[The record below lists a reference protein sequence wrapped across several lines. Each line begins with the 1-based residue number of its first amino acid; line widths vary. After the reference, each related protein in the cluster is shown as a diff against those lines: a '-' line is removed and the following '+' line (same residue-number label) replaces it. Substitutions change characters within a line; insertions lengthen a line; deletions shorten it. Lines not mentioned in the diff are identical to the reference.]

1 MDGTTGSEV
10 NPEVQVDKQGDAVL
24 TPGQHGFRDEW
35 LSLLRDC
42 KFLPLGD
49 LKSLCELL
57 REILITESNVIEI
70 NAPVTICGDVH
81 GQFYDVMEL
90 FRIGGD
96 VPDTSYIFMG
106 DFVDRGYFSLET
118 FTLLLALKAK
128 YPKRVTLLRG
138 NHESR
143 QITQVYGFYDECMQ
157 KYSDVTAWKY
167 CTQVFDMLN
176 TAAVVDGKIF
186 CVHGGLSPE
195 VQEIDSIR
203 ILDRN
208 CEVPINGPL
217 CDLLWS
223 DPEEIEFWQPSPR
236 GGGFL
241 FGSKATKQ
249 FLWMNGLNLVAR
261 AHQLIQEGYQY
272 MFDEQLV
279 TVWSA
284 PNYCYRCG
292 NVASIMAVDEKHNL
306 TFKKFDA
313 VPDDKRQ
320 TPKQTQ
326 NRSQYFI

>member
-1 MDGTTGSEV
+1 METVAPAPVVATETQDVG
-10 NPEVQVDKQGDAVL
+10 
-24 TPGQHGFRDEW
+24 GFKDEW
-35 LSLLRDC
+35 IPVLKECKYLSLA
-42 KFLPLGD
+42 D
-49 LKSLCELL
+49 LKTLCELI
-57 REILITESNVIEI
+57 RDILISESNVIEI
-70 NAPVTICGDVH
+70 PAPVTICGDVH
-81 GQFYDVMEL
+81 GQFEDVMEL
-90 FRIGGD
+90 FKIGGEC
-96 VPDTSYIFMG
+96 PETSYIFMG

-118 FTLLLALKAK
+118 FSLLLALKAK
-128 YPKRVTLLRG
+128 YPQKVTLLRG

-157 KYSDVTAWKY
+157 KYGDVAAWKY

-176 TAAVVDGKIF
+176 TAAVVGNIF

-195 VQEIDSIR
+195 VQEVDAIR

-223 DPEEIEFWQPSPR
+223 DPEEIELWQPSPR

-241 FGSKATKQ
+241 FGSKATEQ
-249 FLWMNGLNLVAR
+249 FLWGNGLNLVAR

-272 MFDEQLV
+272 MFGEKLV

-292 NVASIMAVDEKHNL
+292 NVASIMVVDGNL
-306 TFKKFDA
+306 GRVFKKFDA

-320 TPKQTQ
+320 TPKQTA
-326 NRSQYFI
+326 NRYFI

>member
-1 MDGTTGSEV
+1 MLDVEAAPQIVPADFEKALSVAPPVASGFNDSW
-10 NPEVQVDKQGDAVL
+10 L
-24 TPGQHGFRDEW
+24 TQ
-35 LSLLRDC
+35 LRQC
-42 KFLPLGD
+42 NFLELAD
-49 LKSLCELL
+49 LKSLCDMI
-57 REILITESNVIEI
+57 REILITESNVIEVH
-70 NAPVTICGDVH
+70 APVTVCGDVH

-96 VPDTSYIFMG
+96 APETSYIFMG

-118 FTLLLALKAK
+118 FSLLLALKAK
-128 YPKRVTLLRG
+128 YPHRVTLLRG

-157 KYSDVTAWKY
+157 KYNDVSAWKY

-186 CVHGGLSPE
+186 CVHGGLSPD
-195 VQEIDSIR
+195 VHEIDAIR
-203 ILDRN
+203 LLDRN

-223 DPEEIEFWQPSPR
+223 DPEDIEFWQPSPR
-236 GGGFL
+236 GGGYL
-241 FGSKATKQ
+241 FGSKATKS
-249 FLWMNGLNLVAR
+249 FLWANGLTLVAR

-292 NVASIMAVDEKHNL
+292 NVASIMAVDAEL
-306 TFKKFDA
+306 RTSFQKFEA

-320 TPKQTQ
+320 FPKQTQ
-326 NRSQYFI
+326 NRYFI